1 MNTITTPNFS
11 SKVANTIAE
20 IRTKTCIDDV
30 DAEVIK
36 DILQDML
43 IEECRM
49 LAGYYE
55 EEYLNALSSA
65 RSKAYDG
72 HSDVYEDGYER
83 WIQGLLREWSR

>member
-1 MNTITTPNFS
+1 MNTIPTPNFTG
-11 SKVANTIAE
+11 KVEKIIAE
-20 IRTKTCIDDV
+20 IRTKTCIDFDT
-30 DAEVIK
+30 EVIQG
-36 DILQDML
+36 ILQDML